1 MKNYILLSSVILAAI
16 FYGCTKT
23 TGINSTNDVH
33 RVTFSIEPFRS
44 IEEDGSLPTKTGID
58 DDSGAFSWAQG
69 DTVGI
74 YPDAGSQVYFTVAAG
89 ASAGS
94 AEFDGGGW
102 EFKATSSYYSYYPFI
117 GDIYLDRANI
127 PVSYQGQRQAGATDF
142 SHIGKCD
149 YMYTSATQAESGVL
163 QFIYRHLSCLIRL
176 RLTPPEGTYTKL
188 AITAPSQAFVLKG
201 HYDLT
206 AAQPTIAGDTYGNQ
220 LVVDLE
226 SVTTTAA
233 GQEFVVYLVSAPV
246 NLQGVEF
253 TVSLLNAERKE
264 YQCKKTPSYSYE
276 AGNRYKLGCT
286 SFTEVPQSMG
296 LIIDDWGD
304 GGNIGG
310 DAE

>member
-1 MKNYILLSSVILAAI
+1 
-16 FYGCTKT
+16 
-23 TGINSTNDVH
+23 
-33 RVTFSIEPFRS
+33 
-44 IEEDGSLPTKTGID
+44 
-58 DDSGAFSWAQG
+58 
-69 DTVGI
+69 
-74 YPDAGSQVYFTVAAG
+74 
-89 ASAGS
+89 
-94 AEFDGGGW
+94 
-102 EFKATSSYYSYYPFI
+102 
-117 GDIYLDRANI
+117 
-127 PVSYQGQRQAGATDF
+127 
-142 SHIGKCD
+142 
-149 YMYTSATQAESGVL
+149 MYTAATHAESGNL
-163 QFIYRHLSCLIRL
+163 QFVFRHLSCLIRL

-253 TVSLLNAERKE
+253 TVSLLNSERKE